1 MTLYINLNSSP
12 IRSGSCLT
20 APASQALAAVSPP
33 RPGPPKW
40 SSRCHAATR
49 MVCEPCGRREAAAGG
64 LGPTAPGSLGKVAV
78 LAVPAA
84 VSTNPYR
91 RVPPVGH
98 QPRRRTHAVA
108 PPNRSSTLGRHRVP
122 AADRPDAFE
131 DRCSTGLAVA
141 HLRNDDH
148 PAQPHGIVTTLK
160 RWACGWEPY
169 RLVWFQTASSIEACT
184 DHV

>member
-1 MTLYINLNSSP
+1 MTP
-12 IRSGSCLT
+12 QGRGSIGWRDSVC
-20 APASQALAAVSPP
+20 PATWLMPN
-33 RPGPPKW
+33 RW
-40 SSRCHAATR
+40 H
-49 MVCEPCGRREAAAGG
+49 GG
-64 LGPTAPGSLGKVAV
+64 WQ
-78 LAVPAA
+78 PAA
-84 VSTNPYR
+84 
-91 RVPPVGH
+91 VPPVGH
-98 QPRRRTHAVA
+98 QPRRRTHAGA

-169 RLVWFQTASSIEACT
+169 RLVWFQTSALLR
-184 DHV
+184 HVQTMFNEWTWLSQGWTRIAKKIKVKGRHEQSRRTVKK